1 MSRMHG
7 LSKQNSE
14 CLFKQCFDASMTENS
29 ALKFAIIIY
38 SFLNII
44 KKINKQKKPNDS
56 SRKCS
61 NK

>member
-1 MSRMHG
+1 
-7 LSKQNSE
+7 
-14 CLFKQCFDASMTENS
+14 MTENS
-29 ALKFAIIIY
+29 ALKFTIIIY